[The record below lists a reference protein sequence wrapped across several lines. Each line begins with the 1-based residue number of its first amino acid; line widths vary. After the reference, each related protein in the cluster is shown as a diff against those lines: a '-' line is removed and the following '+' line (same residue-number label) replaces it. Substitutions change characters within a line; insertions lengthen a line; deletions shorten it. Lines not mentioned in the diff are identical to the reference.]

1 MQSSV
6 PWALVFWPTGLE
18 HMAQSQGDELG
29 HLKEG
34 GKEGQIEDRQA
45 SLESWG
51 AGNLADQVAR
61 LPRAPGIASQ
71 ETWGLEDLSRLC
83 CQAR

>member
-1 MQSSV
+1 MQPSV

-34 GKEGQIEDRQA
+34 GKEGQIEDRPAWNHGEQA
-45 SLESWG
+45 TLLTRWPGCLE
-51 AGNLADQVAR
+51 LLD
-61 LPRAPGIASQ
+61 
-71 ETWGLEDLSRLC
+71 
-83 CQAR
+83 